1 VDDTLSFFM
10 NAILLL
16 IPDLAMIAIGA
27 LLYRFW
33 HSGREFWPGI
43 ERLTYFV
50 LFPSLLFTTVAR
62 TRFVAGEALPALSVT
77 LGAIAVGII
86 LGFAARWLLR
96 PQPVH
101 FASGVQC
108 AFRFNSY
115 VMIALSQRMAGDEGL
130 ALAAVIVG
138 MSVPLLN
145 IAAVYS
151 LARNAGGSLWRELA
165 RNPLLLATTG
175 GMIVSLTQMPIPEP
189 ILATTARLGQA
200 SLALGLLAAGAGL
213 RFERVRSDQAQVR
226 ASAQR
231 LALWFTSVKLVAMPA
246 TALLMARV
254 FNLPPLATLIVVMY
268 ASLPTA
274 PAAYILASRMGGDG
288 PFVAYLISLS
298 LLGSLLALPVWLN
311 LAGA

>member
-1 VDDTLSFFM
+1 
-10 NAILLL
+10 
-16 IPDLAMIAIGA
+16 
-27 LLYRFW
+27 
-33 HSGREFWPGI
+33 
-43 ERLTYFV
+43 
-50 LFPSLLFTTVAR
+50 
-62 TRFVAGEALPALSVT
+62 
-77 LGAIAVGII
+77 
-86 LGFAARWLLR
+86 
-96 PQPVH
+96 
-101 FASGVQC
+101 
-108 AFRFNSY
+108 
-115 VMIALSQRMAGDEGL
+115 MAGAEGL

-138 MSVPLLN
+138 MAVPLLN
-145 IAAVYS
+145 IAAVYP
-151 LARNAGGSLWRELA
+151 LARNTGGSLWHELA
-165 RNPLLLATTG
+165 RNPLLLATLG
-175 GMIVSLTQMPIPEP
+175 GMVVSVTHLPIPEP

-246 TALLMARV
+246 TALLLARV
-254 FNLPPLATLIVVMY
+254 FDLPPLATLIVVMY

-298 LLGSLLALPVWLN
+298 LLGSLVALPVWLN

>member
-1 VDDTLSFFM
+1 
-10 NAILLL
+10 
-16 IPDLAMIAIGA
+16 
-27 LLYRFW
+27 
-33 HSGREFWPGI
+33 
-43 ERLTYFV
+43 
-50 LFPSLLFTTVAR
+50 
-62 TRFVAGEALPALSVT
+62 
-77 LGAIAVGII
+77 
-86 LGFAARWLLR
+86 
-96 PQPVH
+96 
-101 FASGVQC
+101 
-108 AFRFNSY
+108 
-115 VMIALSQRMAGDEGL
+115 
-130 ALAAVIVG
+130 

-151 LARNAGGSLWRELA
+151 LARTAGGSLWRELA
-165 RNPLLLATTG
+165 RNPLLLATIG

-246 TALLMARV
+246 TALLLARV

-298 LLGSLLALPVWLN
+298 LLGSLVALPVWLN